1 MSWKKY
7 FNPVDNS
14 ALPSGVAGDKSGNA
28 DMYASRYSSWLPEV
42 YQGSPDRIMRYYQYD
57 AMDRDL
63 EVNAALDIIS
73 EFCTQEDDSTKL
85 PFLISYNEKP
95 SSPEVKVIQ
104 QSLQKWCKLNELP
117 RRIFKI
123 FRSTVKYGD
132 QIYIRDPETKK
143 LYWVDPY
150 QVEKVLVNESDGKKI
165 EQYFIKNL
173 DLHLKD
179 LAATSVSPTSQRPYG
194 SGAIMSDYTNPQ
206 ASSGF
211 KSSSSGYGPDS
222 NNAVPIDAQHVLH
235 ISMSEGME
243 TTWPFGNSILD
254 PVFKIFKQKELL
266 EDAIIIYRVHRA
278 PERRVFF
285 IDVGNMPPHK
295 AQQYLER
302 VKYEV
307 QQKRI
312 PNKTGG
318 GQNIADSSYNPMSM
332 LEDYFFAQTADG
344 RGSKVDTL
352 PGGDNLGE
360 INDLKFFNNKLI
372 RGLRIPSS
380 YLPTG
385 PDDGTQALN
394 DGKVGVAYI
403 QEYRFAKY
411 CERLQRQIIKS
422 LNNEFKVY
430 LKASGVE
437 VDNSLFDITFTDP
450 QNFSSYR
457 ELELDQARTQLFGA
471 LEGIPYLATQFKLQR
486 YLGLTEEEMV
496 RNEKLWAEENA
507 YDADDIS
514 ADTTSS
520 ELRQVGVRPQPA
532 GDVSIAPVDM
542 GTADPGAGADLG
554 GGDSQAG
561 LDELNT
567 LGGGPEVT

>member
-7 FNPVDNS
+7 FNPVENS
-14 ALPSGVAGDKSGNA
+14 ALPSGVAGEKSGNA

-42 YQGSPDRIMRYYQYD
+42 YQGSPDRVMRYYQYD

-73 EFCTQEDDSTKL
+73 EFCTQEDDDTKL
-85 PFLISYNEKP
+85 PFLINYNDQP

-117 RRIFKI
+117 RRVFKM

-150 QVEKVLVNESDGKKI
+150 QVEKVLVNESNGKKI

-179 LAATSVSPTSQRPYG
+179 LAATSVSPSSQRPYG

-211 KSSSSGYGPDS
+211 KSSSSGFGPDS

-295 AQQYLER
+295 ARQYIEQ

-307 QQKRI
+307 QQKRV
-312 PNKTGG
+312 PGKNKEGG
-318 GQNIADSSYNPMSM
+318 SVADSAYNPMSM

-352 PGGDNLGE
+352 PGGENLGQ
-360 INDLKFFNNKLI
+360 IDDLRYFNNKLL

-385 PDDGTQALN
+385 PEDGSATFN

-411 CERLQRQIIKS
+411 VERLQKQIQED
-422 LNNEFKVY
+422 LDREFKMF
-430 LKASGVE
+430 LKHRGIEIDSSSFYIE
-437 VDNSLFDITFTDP
+437 FNKP
-450 QNFSSYR
+450 MNFSSYR
-457 ELELDQARTQLFGA
+457 EIELEAQKANLFAQVQA
-471 LEGIPYLATQFKLQR
+471 IPYMSNQFKLKK
-486 YLGLTEEEMV
+486 YLGLTEDEIKENEEMW
-496 RNEKLWAEENA
+496 RQENA
-507 YDADDIS
+507 FAKYEKAQDQTQAGLSNI
-514 ADTTSS
+514 
-520 ELRQVGVRPQPA
+520 GVRPEPNI
-532 GDVSIAPVDM
+532 DVDM
-542 GTADPGAGADLG
+542 DVEPDLGELDTEMDPTADLG
-554 GGDSQAG
+554 DVADPVATGGAPT
-561 LDELNT
+561 NT
-567 LGGGPEVT
+567 I

>member
-7 FNPVDNS
+7 FNPVDLNS
-14 ALPSGVAGDKSGNA
+14 GLPSGVKGNDGKAG
-28 DMYASRYSSWLPEV
+28 MYASRYSSWLPEV
-42 YQGSPDRIMRYYQYD
+42 YSGSPDRIMRYYQYD

-63 EVNAALDIIS
+63 EINAALDIIA
-73 EFCTQEDDSTKL
+73 EFCTQEEDTNL
-85 PFLISYNEKP
+85 PFKVEYNDTP
-95 SSPEVKVIQ
+95 SNPEVKVIQ

-123 FRSTVKYGD
+123 FRSTLKYGD
-132 QIYIRDPETKK
+132 QLFIRDPETKK

-150 QVEKVLVNESDGKKI
+150 QVEKVLVNESNGKKI

-179 LAATSVSPTSQRPYG
+179 LAATSVSANQDRPYG
-194 SGAIMSDYTNPQ
+194 TGAIMSDYTNPQ
-206 ASSGF
+206 SSAGF

-254 PVFKIFKQKELL
+254 PIFKVYKQKELL

-302 VKYEV
+302 VRYEV

-352 PGGDNLGE
+352 PGGENLGQ
-360 INDLKFFNNKLI
+360 IDDLRYFNNKLL

-385 PDDGTQALN
+385 PEDGSAVYN

-403 QEYRFAKY
+403 QEYRFSKY
-411 CERLQRQIIKS
+411 VERLQKQVQEDLDR
-422 LNNEFKVY
+422 EFKMF
-430 LKASGVE
+430 LKHRGIEIDPADFEIGFNRPMNFTNYRTLQLDTE
-437 VDNSLFDITFTDP
+437 RATLFNQI
-450 QNFSSYR
+450 
-457 ELELDQARTQLFGA
+457 QA
-471 LEGIPYLATQFKLQR
+471 IPYMSNQFKLKK
-486 YLGLTEEEMV
+486 YLGLSEQEIKE
-496 RNEKLWAEENA
+496 NEDLWREENEYA
-507 YDADDIS
+507 KFIDNTKS
-514 ADTTSS
+514 AD
-520 ELRQVGVRPQPA
+520 LRNLGVRPDSETA
-532 GDVSIAPVDM
+532 VDPD
-542 GTADPGAGADLG
+542 AELPEQDI
-554 GGDSQAG
+554 AG
-561 LDELNT
+561 LEGAPDTDIGLNT
-567 LGGGPEVT
+567 NVPGGPPGPPEEQV

>member
-73 EFCTQEDDSTKL
+73 EFCTQEDDDTKL
-85 PFLISYNEKP
+85 PFLVNYNDKP

-117 RRIFKI
+117 RRVFKM

-150 QVEKVLVNESDGKKI
+150 QVEKVLVNESNGKKI

-179 LAATSVSPTSQRPYG
+179 LAATSVSPNSQRPYG

-211 KSSSSGYGPDS
+211 KSSSSGYGPDA

-318 GQNIADSSYNPMSM
+318 GQDIADSAYNPMSM

-360 INDLKFFNNKLI
+360 IDDLKFFNNKLI

-385 PDDGTQALN
+385 PDDGSAPFN

-430 LKASGVE
+430 LRASGVE
-437 VDNSLFDITFTDP
+437 VDNSLFDIEFTQP

-471 LEGIPYLATQFKLQR
+471 LEGIPYLATQFKLKK
-486 YLGLTEEEMV
+486 YLGLTEEEIA
-496 RNEKLWAEENA
+496 RNEMLWAEENA
-507 YDADDIS
+507 FDGDNIE
-514 ADTTSS
+514 ADTTASD
-520 ELRQVGVRPQPA
+520 LRQVGVRPQPA

-542 GTADPGAGADLG
+542 GAAEPGAAADLG
-554 GGDSQAG
+554 GGDNQAG

-567 LGGGPEVT
+567 LGGGPEV

>member
-73 EFCTQEDDSTKL
+73 EFCTQEDDDTKL
-85 PFLISYNEKP
+85 PFLVNYNDKP

-104 QSLQKWCKLNELP
+104 QGLQKWCKLNELP

-123 FRSTVKYGD
+123 FRSTIKYGD
-132 QIYIRDPETKK
+132 QLYIRDPETKK

-150 QVEKVLVNESDGKKI
+150 QVEKVLVNESNGKKI

-179 LAATSVSPTSQRPYG
+179 LAATSVSPNSQRPYG

-211 KSSSSGYGPDS
+211 KSSSSGYGPDA

-307 QQKRI
+307 QQ
-312 PNKTGG
+312 NYC
-318 GQNIADSSYNPMSM
+318 QQ
-332 LEDYFFAQTADG
+332 F
-344 RGSKVDTL
+344 
-352 PGGDNLGE
+352 
-360 INDLKFFNNKLI
+360 
-372 RGLRIPSS
+372 
-380 YLPTG
+380 
-385 PDDGTQALN
+385 
-394 DGKVGVAYI
+394 VA
-403 QEYRFAKY
+403 
-411 CERLQRQIIKS
+411 C
-422 LNNEFKVY
+422 N
-430 LKASGVE
+430 
-437 VDNSLFDITFTDP
+437 
-450 QNFSSYR
+450 
-457 ELELDQARTQLFGA
+457 
-471 LEGIPYLATQFKLQR
+471 
-486 YLGLTEEEMV
+486 MV
-496 RNEKLWAEENA
+496 
-507 YDADDIS
+507 
-514 ADTTSS
+514 
-520 ELRQVGVRPQPA
+520 V
-532 GDVSIAPVDM
+532 
-542 GTADPGAGADLG
+542 
-554 GGDSQAG
+554 
-561 LDELNT
+561 
-567 LGGGPEVT
+567 